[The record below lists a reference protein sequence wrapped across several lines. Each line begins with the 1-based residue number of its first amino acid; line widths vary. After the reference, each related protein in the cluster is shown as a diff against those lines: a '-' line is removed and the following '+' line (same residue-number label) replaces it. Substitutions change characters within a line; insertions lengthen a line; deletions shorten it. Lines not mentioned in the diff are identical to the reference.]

1 MILDI
6 SELEWIK
13 ELNGNISSFRKKP
26 LPPILLHVFREN
38 ITITKRQK
46 RNKISK
52 GNADRDFWITLDC
65 NSGKTLKE
73 IGKKY
78 KLCTSSIRG
87 ILWRQIRMAKHPNRW
102 PEEEYA
108 EYVRRKRT
116 HKLLES

>member
-6 SELEWIK
+6 NELEWIK
-13 ELNGNISSFRKKP
+13 ELDGNISSFRKKP

-38 ITITKRQK
+38 IAITKRQK
-46 RNKISK
+46 RNKISR

-78 KLCTSSIRG
+78 KLSAASIRI
-87 ILWRQIRMAKHPNRW
+87 ILWKQIRMARHRNRW
-102 PEEEYA
+102 PEEEYT
-108 EYVRRKRT
+108 EYIKRQKT
-116 HKLLES
+116 CKLLES